1 MITQTVTLHTYY
13 QILTVMETLVTE
25 VFDDVVVKFISCV
38 DLYNLAQT
46 CERFQKQ
53 IKMIHMKKSVHYE
66 VQRRMRHICGNK
78 WNTISKVMK
87 KSGAIISGSFVLQCI
102 MGEQWN
108 GSDIDIYVKCD
119 VFDAFEKIRHKIDLN
134 ATDPSMSTP
143 PFSKN
148 TSIRHI
154 DSDAS
159 SEAMSSDEE
168 PVQINH
174 SFTSNDEESVRN
186 NSSFVSS
193 ENIYATDVDEFYSG
207 EICDSYEEDCTVDE
221 TTYFMEEYAKHYAS
235 IPDNILLFMSTICK
249 NIRHPGYYDGLK
261 IVNFE
266 LNSNKMQFIATSHVN
281 ETIADYD
288 FNICR
293 NMYKWGKIFKAKNIY
308 IHAMNEIFTKCTNFP
323 PKSRDGQINIERYCK
338 YADRGFDFYMDDF
351 KKYVTRED
359 VMRIFNITFIE
370 LTPHIESHA
379 TITNDDKY
387 KYMCKDGFVGYY
399 TYTRKA
405 GINYDVRT
413 GVRRIFKI
421 NDESLRLGLIIRC
434 SKERNACV
442 FRTLYPNIVHLHVP
456 QYRNSVSNKDCSFVN
471 DDCSV
476 STKLFVLDEQNVIF
490 K

>member
-1 MITQTVTLHTYY
+1 M
-13 QILTVMETLVTE
+13 
-25 VFDDVVVKFISCV
+25 

-46 CERFQKQ
+46 CKRFQKQ
-53 IKMIHMKKSVHYE
+53 IKMVHMKKSVHHE
-66 VQRRMRHICGNK
+66 VQRRMGHICGNK

-119 VFDAFEKIRHKIDLN
+119 LFDAFEKIRHKIDLN
-134 ATDPSMSTP
+134 APDLSMSRP
-143 PFSKN
+143 PLSKN
-148 TSIRHI
+148 ASTRHI

-159 SEAMSSDEE
+159 SETMSSDEE

-193 ENIYATDVDEFYSG
+193 ENIYATDVDEFYSE

-249 NIRHPGYYDGLK
+249 NIRHHPGYCDGLK
-261 IVNFE
+261 IVNFH
-266 LNSNKMQFIATSHVN
+266 LNSHKMQIIATSHVN
-281 ETIADYD
+281 ETIAGYD

-323 PKSRDGQINIERYCK
+323 PKSRDRQINIERYCK
-338 YADRGFDFYMDDF
+338 YADRGFDFYMDDS
-351 KKYVTRED
+351 KKNMTRED

-370 LTPHIESHA
+370 LTHHIESHA
-379 TITNDDKY
+379 TITNDDRY
-387 KYMCKDGFVGYY
+387 KYMCKDGFIGYY
-399 TYTRKA
+399 TYARVSGA
-405 GINYDVRT
+405 DGVVYNVRT
-413 GVRRIFKI
+413 GVHKIFKI
-421 NDESLRLGLIIRC
+421 NDESLRLGLINRC

-442 FRTLYPNIVHLHVP
+442 FRTLYPNIVHLHVTHCG
-456 QYRNSVSNKDCSFVN
+456 NSASSKDYSFVN

-476 STKLFVLDEQNVIF
+476 STKLFVLDEQSVIF